1 MKTHNPLPK
10 ILAFYRRRRRMPSYS
25 ELQELLDL
33 SAKNAAVRFA
43 EKLMAQGMLEK
54 DEAGKLVPTRRLLE
68 VPVLGVV
75 EAGWPSPA
83 EEELLDTIS
92 FDELLIGTNAA
103 TYLVKVNGDSMIEA
117 GIMSGDMAVVERG
130 KKARPGDIVIAQ
142 IDRDFTM
149 KYLRK
154 KGKSFY
160 LEAANPKYPP
170 LFPQEELKII
180 AVVTGVVRKYR

>member
-1 MKTHNPLPK
+1 
-10 ILAFYRRRRRMPSYS
+10 
-25 ELQELLDL
+25 
-33 SAKNAAVRFA
+33 
-43 EKLMAQGMLEK
+43 ML
-54 DEAGKLVPTRRLLE
+54 GI
-68 VPVLGVV
+68 V

-92 FDELLIGTNAA
+92 FDDLLIGTNAA
-103 TYLVKVNGDSMIEA
+103 TYLVKANGDSMIEA

-154 KGKSFY
+154 QGKRFY